1 MNKKTILI
9 SLVCSFM
16 AIGCDKKIEQVE
28 PQQEQSVSSS
38 NLNDLTY
45 EERSHLRE
53 IVDDAEATSADKR
66 LAQIYTDDHQSYELQ
81 EIQDF
86 IANYL
91 AKKEGVAQEQ
101 ANSDLN
107 LEYIIKS
114 NTSFG
119 AMISPYSL
127 HILSYSDNDIEI
139 DHAEVNRG
147 NCKTTRMK
155 EARTVIGYGE
165 AYVIFLGCDP
175 QTIREVQ
182 VYLKDGRSML
192 LVPKDG
198 N

>member
-114 NTSFG
+114 NTIYFS
-119 AMISPYSL
+119 
-127 HILSYSDNDIEI
+127 
-139 DHAEVNRG
+139 
-147 NCKTTRMK
+147 
-155 EARTVIGYGE
+155 
-165 AYVIFLGCDP
+165 
-175 QTIREVQ
+175 
-182 VYLKDGRSML
+182 
-192 LVPKDG
+192 
-198 N
+198 